1 MSALTKTRA
10 KEVLTQARMDIAMLM
25 SRQLETQE
33 EIYRLLSITEE
44 LYEGITGEEV
54 EPIQFR
60 ARATA

>member
-44 LYEGITGEEV
+44 LYEGITGEEA

-60 ARATA
+60 ARVAS